1 MKELVYAKVEGTGKT
16 FVILHGFLGMSDNWK
31 SFGNQV
37 VAEGYEV
44 HMLDMR
50 NHGRSFHSEDFTYQ
64 DMVQDV
70 KEYMDSNGLQEAIV
84 LGHSMGG
91 KVAMQFAVNYPER
104 VQKLIVADISPRSYA
119 PHHQDILAGLA
130 AVDFTAKPSRGEVD
144 TLLSSYVPDTMTRQF
159 LLKSL
164 YWKEPGQLSFR
175 FNIEAFIDNQ
185 EVIGEALAE
194 GTKYEGQ
201 TLFLKGGNSNYIQE
215 KDEVLI
221 ASHFPKATVV
231 EISNA
236 GHWLHAENP
245 KDFFN
250 AVMQFIG

>member
-1 MKELVYAKVEGTGKT
+1 
-16 FVILHGFLGMSDNWK
+16 
-31 SFGNQV
+31 
-37 VAEGYEV
+37 
-44 HMLDMR
+44 
-50 NHGRSFHSEDFTYQ
+50 
-64 DMVQDV
+64 
-70 KEYMDSNGLQEAIV
+70 MDSNGLQEAIV
-84 LGHSMGG
+84 LRHSMGG
-91 KVAMQFAVNYPER
+91 KVARQFAVNYPER